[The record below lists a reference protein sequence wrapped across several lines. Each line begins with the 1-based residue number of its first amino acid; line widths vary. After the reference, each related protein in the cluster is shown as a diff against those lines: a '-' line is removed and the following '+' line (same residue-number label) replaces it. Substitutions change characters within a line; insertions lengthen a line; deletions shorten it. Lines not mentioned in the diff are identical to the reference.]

1 MVSNIQL
8 SAAVNVM
15 RSLATR
21 LKAILVKE
29 ALNADDSYALFT
41 SVNVP
46 FLQTIPSYHSRPNLP
61 ILNSFPLSPTGG
73 YFTENR

>member
-1 MVSNIQL
+1 MVSKIQL
-8 SAAVNVM
+8 SAVVKIM
-15 RSLATR
+15 LSLVAN
-21 LKAILVKE
+21 LKYM
-29 ALNADDSYALFT
+29 SFT
-41 SVNVP
+41 SVNAP